1 MNIKK
6 LYCMRKELSPFLV
19 VDYYATVCTDA
30 ANNRRY
36 GICIEASGKSSVD
49 TYISAGICR
58 TSKEAYSFAKKLAM
72 YTVTPIN
79 AEECIDELLAA

>member
-6 LYCMRKELSPFLV
+6 LYCIRKELSPFLV
-19 VDYYATVCTDA
+19 IDYYATVRTDA
-30 ANNRRY
+30 TNKRRY
-36 GICIEASGKSSVD
+36 GICIEALGKSTVD
-49 TYISAGICR
+49 TYISSGICR
-58 TSKEAYSFAKKLAM
+58 SAKEARLFAQKLAM